1 MILPDSVPVWVLTGV
16 VMVGGWLYESST
28 SENISNTQALVDIH
42 TYQIQNQ
49 AQDMVDIK
57 SALVRIETYL
67 LQNKEQ

>member
-1 MILPDSVPVWVLTGV
+1 
-16 VMVGGWLYESST
+16 MVGGWLYESST